1 MRPSMINISSFLD
14 GEMKNVTKD
23 RKVSIILTDIQVKSW
38 THKIHHLGFG
48 EQEIGPRR
56 F

>member
-1 MRPSMINISSFLD
+1 MINISSFLD

-23 RKVSIILTDIQVKSW
+23 RKVSDSNLLVQVKSW

-48 EQEIGPRR
+48 EQKIGPRR